1 MNKSS
6 FIQPERTMET
16 AMMKRETAWWI
27 EKISRLTN
35 CQICSGLPTLKP
47 FWFLAFA
54 FSPFVFTEHQK
65 HKTGLNGANM
75 EVQ

>member
-1 MNKSS
+1 
-6 FIQPERTMET
+6 
-16 AMMKRETAWWI
+16 
-27 EKISRLTN
+27 
-35 CQICSGLPTLKP
+35 
-47 FWFLAFA
+47 LAFA